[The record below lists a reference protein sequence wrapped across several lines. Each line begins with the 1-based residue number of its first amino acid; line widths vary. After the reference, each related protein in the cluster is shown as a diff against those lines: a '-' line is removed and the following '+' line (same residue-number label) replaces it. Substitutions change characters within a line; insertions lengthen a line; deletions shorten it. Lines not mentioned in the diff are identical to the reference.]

1 MAGSLRPI
9 LQQMVRGRALRPDDR
24 PTDGG
29 AGKRSVEDRGCPGDR
44 RNGERRGNRYRLV
57 GTGAPAGPERR
68 SPALRPR
75 DGPRSS
81 RDPWH
86 VSAAVDLMTD
96 VILNTTPL
104 PHLLTLVILLPLVG
118 VAMMAFVKDEA
129 AVKHVA
135 FWTTGLEFALSLP
148 LYFWFDPAT
157 HRMQFGE
164 VVQWISTPPIRY
176 AVGIDGISL
185 WLVLLTTLLMPICV
199 VCSWTAI
206 KSRVREFMITL
217 LAMETALLGV
227 FCALDFVLFYVFWEA
242 MLIPMYLLIG
252 VWGGP
257 NRIYAAIKFFLYTLA
272 GSLLL
277 LVAILALSR
286 AQYGET
292 LQAWLFWAFF
302 IAFAVKVPMFP
313 LHTWLPDAH
322 VEAPTAGSV
331 ILASILLKM
340 GAYGFLRFSLPM
352 LPDAVGRFTP
362 IVLALSIIAIL
373 YGAYMALAQS
383 DFKKLIA
390 YSSVSHMGFV
400 TLGIFVLNTQGVEGA
415 LLQMLNH
422 GITTGG
428 LFLCVG
434 LIYERTHS
442 RMLADNGGLSKPM
455 PRYATCLVIFALSSL
470 ALPGTNNFI
479 GEFLVLVGSF
489 LYNKAIA
496 VAAALGVI
504 LAAVYLLWMVQRVA
518 FGVPTEKTAR
528 VTDLNWCE
536 MATLVPLIVLIF
548 WIGVFPNPFLTPMH
562 ASIAHTFD
570 VMARGSEAL
579 PTIGLTRPPQ
589 ARQDVPLTVGA
600 LSGIPGS
607 LPRLWSPPP
616 I

>member
-1 MAGSLRPI
+1 M
-9 LQQMVRGRALRPDDR
+9 Q
-24 PTDGG
+24 
-29 AGKRSVEDRGCPGDR
+29 
-44 RNGERRGNRYRLV
+44 
-57 GTGAPAGPERR
+57 
-68 SPALRPR
+68 
-75 DGPRSS
+75 
-81 RDPWH
+81 
-86 VSAAVDLMTD
+86 D

-118 VAMMAFVKDEA
+118 VAMMAFFKDEA
-129 AVKHVA
+129 AVKYVA

-185 WLVLLTTLLMPICV
+185 WLVLLTTLRMPICV

-206 KSRVREFMITL
+206 RSRVREFMITL
-217 LAMETALLGV
+217 LVMETALIGV
-227 FCALDFVLFYVFWEA
+227 FCSLNFVLFYVFWEA

-277 LVAILALSR
+277 LVAIIVLYFQGGHTFDILALSR

-352 LPDAVGRFTP
+352 LPDAVGRF
-362 IVLALSIIAIL
+362 
-373 YGAYMALAQS
+373 
-383 DFKKLIA
+383 
-390 YSSVSHMGFV
+390 
-400 TLGIFVLNTQGVEGA
+400 
-415 LLQMLNH
+415 
-422 GITTGG
+422 
-428 LFLCVG
+428 
-434 LIYERTHS
+434 
-442 RMLADNGGLSKPM
+442 
-455 PRYATCLVIFALSSL
+455 SL

-489 LYNKAIA
+489 LYNTAIA

-579 PTIGLTRPPQ
+579 PTG
-589 ARQDVPLTVGA
+589 VGS
-600 LSGIPGS
+600 LSGIPGG
-607 LPRLWSPPP
+607 LP
-616 I
+616 